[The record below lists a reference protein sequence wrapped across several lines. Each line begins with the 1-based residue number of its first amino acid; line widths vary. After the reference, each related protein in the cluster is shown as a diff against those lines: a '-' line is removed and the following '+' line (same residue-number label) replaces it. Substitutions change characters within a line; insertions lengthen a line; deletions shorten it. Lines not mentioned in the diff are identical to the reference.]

1 MKVIEDAL
9 NDLNVDVTN
18 LFYKGLDQ
26 IEHPELKKNL
36 QQLRLNLIDYV
47 NVHGKSTT
55 LLSEINS
62 LIYNYVIGIG
72 VPITICDG
80 RCYEEYVDKGD
91 YYVEIMVDY
100 KVTSG
105 YKPYQILDKPIHLS
119 FSINQQIIR
128 DLKLEKILLSL

>member
-1 MKVIEDAL
+1 M
-9 NDLNVDVTN
+9 DVTN

-36 QQLRLNLIDYV
+36 QQLRLNLIDCV
-47 NVHGKSTT
+47 NGRSTVG
-55 LLSEINS
+55 EINS
-62 LIYNYVIGIG
+62 IIYNYVIGVG

-105 YKPYQILDKPIHLS
+105 YKPYQPLDKPIHLS